1 MRDKTDRAN
10 CAKCCITTKT
20 HLKYL
25 NNLCFSCLV
34 CCGIFKLIYP
44 YLRQTPS
51 DWITAKQAIIL
62 IYWMKTTNFLK
73 FVMRWVILKIYLNK
87 TRCNICF
94 EKVRSGWHKFPTI
107 VTSHWVVNISLA
119 REFKILQNWPNKW
132 NVTLKCPPCWIISFI
147 PSLARPELN
156 VK

>member
-1 MRDKTDRAN
+1 MLNVALQQKLIWNIWIIYVFLVLFAVE
-10 CAKCCITTKT
+10 
-20 HLKYL
+20 YL
-25 NNLCFSCLV
+25 NWFTHIWGRHHPIESQPSKQSFLFI
-34 CCGIFKLIYP
+34 GWKQ
-44 YLRQTPS
+44 QTF
-51 DWITAKQAIIL
+51 AIL
-62 IYWMKTTNFLK
+62 W
-73 FVMRWVILKIYLNK
+73 WVIEKIVLNK
-87 TRCNICF
+87 TICNICF

-147 PSLARPELN
+147 PSLGLPELN